1 MKYKLTITVELDE
14 ESYILDS
21 LRNADDDVKLAV
33 DAGDT
38 LKADFAMA
46 GFDALDVLND
56 DAVWTVEAIDS

>member
-1 MKYKLTITVELDE
+1 MKYKLTITLELDE

-21 LRNADDDVKLAV
+21 LSNGIGIVEV
-33 DAGDT
+33 SENSGDT

-56 DAVWTVEAIDS
+56 DAVWTIEAMNL